1 MSRICR
7 FTVLASRDL
16 ESILDYLAKKS
27 SISSAESFLEK
38 FNQKCQNLANF
49 PSLGRSR
56 DELFLGI
63 RSLPIDQY
71 LIFYRLQEDEIEIV
85 RIVSGYQDL
94 DALFEE
100 E

>member
-16 ESILDYLAKKS
+16 ESILDFLAEQS
-27 SISSAESFLEK
+27 SIDAAESFLEK
-38 FNQKCQNLANF
+38 INQKCQNLKF
-49 PSLGRSR
+49 PSLARSR
-56 DELFLGI
+56 NELFPGI

-71 LIFYRLQEDEIEIV
+71 LIFYRLQEEEIEIV

-94 DALFEE
+94 DALFKV
-100 E
+100 

>member
-16 ESILDYLAKKS
+16 ESILDYLAEQS
-27 SISSAESFLEK
+27 SIDAAESFLEK
-38 FNQKCQNLANF
+38 VNQKCQNLVNF

-56 DELFLGI
+56 DELFPGI

-71 LIFYRLQEDEIEIV
+71 LIFYRLQEEEIEIV

-94 DALFEE
+94 DALFKES
-100 E
+100 